1 MVKTRFFIL
10 AFLLRFLRDSD
21 LLCLEASFEPI
32 LHLNL
37 GAGIR
42 FTIPPKPRVSSR
54 CNGYL
59 PQSIAD
65 ISLISAYLKK
75 NMFAISTSSASG
87 QRLQDPAA
95 AELRF
100 HAFTAEPHVTSE
112 NVSGN
117 KKKPCGTDTAPK
129 HSALKQHKSRRA
141 FHIER
146 KPLFT
151 LKYCE
156 LRKGPPPRGGGPF
169 LVKSG
174 YLEPVP

>member
-21 LLCLEASFEPI
+21 LLCLGASFKPI

-42 FTIPPKPRVSSR
+42 FTIPPKPRVSSL

-75 NMFAISTSSASG
+75 ICLQFPPLPHRANAYRIQRPPSFVFTLSRQSRMYRQRMSPAI
-87 QRLQDPAA
+87 
-95 AELRF
+95 
-100 HAFTAEPHVTSE
+100 
-112 NVSGN
+112 

-156 LRKGPPPRGGGPF
+156 LRMAPRHAAEGPF
-169 LVKSG
+169 S
-174 YLEPVP
+174 